1 MWLGAWKNRTEKPFG
16 FKWPHEPVLALGV
29 YFSYDLERANVL
41 NFEEKITTLEKT
53 LNNWKQRKLT
63 LIGKINIV
71 KTLRLSKLIYSASLL
86 SIPKGLIEKIN
97 KIIFNFI
104 WDNKPA
110 KIKRKTIIAEKKCG
124 GLRMVDF
131 EMMERSLKIAWV
143 KRIIENCDASWKIV
157 PEYALNQYGGL
168 TFFIKCQYDIK
179 LFDLQNLPEFYRTIL
194 SYWQSFK
201 LVTNHEVSAEK
212 QIIWNN
218 RDILV
223 DGKPIFYNSW
233 VNKGIICIK
242 DLLAEDLNFLSLT
255 ELKAKL
261 NLEVP
266 FTTFYGILQAIPK
279 IWKVKL
285 RNTVSSKVQSLSLPS
300 TKIAYSILLSKSY
313 LIPTGESKI
322 LNYGFTKENIQNV
335 YMLPFRILHEPKLII
350 FQFKIIH
357 NILPTQSSL
366 FRAGIKDSDSC
377 PLCSYESQSL
387 LHMLFT
393 CNISYTFWNLFTR
406 WWHKTYQEHI
416 KLSES
421 VILYGWHQKSNN
433 WSALNYALVIA
444 KYHIFSTSVCNGIL
458 NFESF
463 LLRLKNKISVM
474 RTLAV
479 ANNKLEQFVK
489 SWAPM

>member
-1 MWLGAWKNRTEKPFG
+1 M
-16 FKWPHEPVLALGV
+16 
-29 YFSYDLERANVL
+29 
-41 NFEEKITTLEKT
+41 
-53 LNNWKQRKLT
+53 
-63 LIGKINIV
+63 
-71 KTLRLSKLIYSASLL
+71 
-86 SIPKGLIEKIN
+86 
-97 KIIFNFI
+97 
-104 WDNKPA
+104 
-110 KIKRKTIIAEKKCG
+110 
-124 GLRMVDF
+124 
-131 EMMERSLKIAWV
+131 
-143 KRIIENCDASWKIV
+143 
-157 PEYALNQYGGL
+157 
-168 TFFIKCQYDIK
+168 
-179 LFDLQNLPEFYRTIL
+179 

-266 FTTFYGILQAIPK
+266 FTTFYGIPK

-421 VILYGWHQKSNN
+421 VILYGWHQKLV
-433 WSALNYALVIA
+433 SAQ
-444 KYHIFSTSVCNGIL
+444 
-458 NFESF
+458 
-463 LLRLKNKISVM
+463 LRPRYCQVPH
-474 RTLAV
+474 
-479 ANNKLEQFVK
+479 F
-489 SWAPM
+489 

>member
-1 MWLGAWKNRTEKPFG
+1 M
-16 FKWPHEPVLALGV
+16 
-29 YFSYDLERANVL
+29 
-41 NFEEKITTLEKT
+41 
-53 LNNWKQRKLT
+53 
-63 LIGKINIV
+63 GKINIV
-71 KTLRLSKLIYSASLL
+71 KTLGLSKLIYSASLL
-86 SIPKGLIEKIN
+86 SIPKGLIEKID

-322 LNYGFTKENIQNV
+322 LNYGFTKEKTSKTSICS
-335 YMLPFRILHEPKLII
+335 PSE
-350 FQFKIIH
+350 
-357 NILPTQSSL
+357 
-366 FRAGIKDSDSC
+366 SC
-377 PLCSYESQSL
+377 MNQSL
-387 LHMLFT
+387 
-393 CNISYTFWNLFTR
+393 
-406 WWHKTYQEHI
+406 
-416 KLSES
+416 
-421 VILYGWHQKSNN
+421 
-433 WSALNYALVIA
+433 
-444 KYHIFSTSVCNGIL
+444 
-458 NFESF
+458 
-463 LLRLKNKISVM
+463 
-474 RTLAV
+474 
-479 ANNKLEQFVK
+479 
-489 SWAPM
+489 